1 MGQAARQF
9 DYGDGDK
16 MSPHGVETR
25 ERDQGRGPGR
35 VQDRGTSALAVS
47 IFADRSYLRA
57 EMEEDA
63 VAAGL
68 RIAQTAEL
76 GNLLSADGG
85 PALGDLV
92 LVDCPVIDGAELAA
106 LARLDLR
113 AARSG
118 SHLVVSTSIGSLD
131 DVFGCLD
138 QSEAQILVT
147 PSRADRVIALGRMLA
162 RAGNRVRELSEEDR
176 LALLRLTEQV
186 GQIAQKLEA
195 LSSSS
200 GSGSTAQA
208 SAFRFDAPSDEARL
222 EDGTDRL
229 VRAARPPLP
238 DPRLVRKIIR
248 QRQLRARFF
257 EGDLFADPAWDML
270 LDLTAARAEHVRV
283 SVTSLCIASGVPPT
297 TALRWIG
304 QMIDAGL
311 LQRVD
316 DETDRRRAFITLTD
330 KAADAM
336 ARYFAELGG
345 AAATLI

>member
-9 DYGDGDK
+9 DYGNGDGQA
-16 MSPHGVETR
+16 PRVVEL
-25 ERDQGRGPGR
+25 RDRGLGR

-68 RIAQTAEL
+68 RIAQTADL
-76 GNLLSADGG
+76 GNLLGVDPG

-113 AARSG
+113 AAKSG
-118 SHLVVSTSIGSLD
+118 SQLVVSTSIGSLD

-147 PSRADRVIALGRMLA
+147 PSRADRVIALGRTLA

-195 LSSSS
+195 LSS
-200 GSGSTAQA
+200 GSGAPAAGQG
-208 SAFRFDAPSDEARL
+208 SAFRFDAPNDDVRL
-222 EDGTDRL
+222 DDGTDRL

-304 QMIDAGL
+304 QMTDAGL

-316 DETDRRRAFITLTD
+316 DETDRRRAFITLTE

-336 ARYFAELGG
+336 ARYFAELGTS
-345 AAATLI
+345 AATLV